1 MNRWQFTIRSLLVF
15 TVFVSIAMY
24 FAVTWTVLFL
34 VAGFCLIYGIAM
46 FGAFHVTAQKC
57 SRGASVVWLLCGAV
71 LVFIAA
77 TNLYLI
83 PAGGM
88 RRASTAE
95 FIARNAVSLVLAGI
109 GLAGIVSSWIAFSS
123 VKQAEANQRDS
134 KIDA

>member
-1 MNRWQFTIRSLLVF
+1 MNRWKFTIRSLLVF

-34 VAGFCLIYGIAM
+34 IAGYWLTYAFAM
-46 FGAFHVTAQKC
+46 FGAFRVTAQKC
-57 SRGASVVWLLCGAV
+57 SRGASLVWLLCGAV

-83 PAGGM
+83 PVGGM

-95 FIARNAVSLVLAGI
+95 VIARKAVSLVLADI
-109 GLAGIVSSWIAFSS
+109 GLVGIVRSWIAFSI
-123 VKQAEANQRDS
+123 VKQAEATQRDS
-134 KIDA
+134 INDA